1 MRKYTALYTP
11 KESKE
16 AILQG
21 YEAKDPKDA
30 IEKAQ
35 KFDAWPNVAIYDDTY
50 SAIPSYGE
58 MIYLNGKIIK
68 RSFDGPYL
76 LKSLCRYDAI
86 RTDLS
91 YVSLR
96 ISNKILTIT
105 HILGLK
111 YNMPTL
117 TDNQKELYNNWI
129 DARNNKEFEKA
140 DLLRNKLIDENI
152 L

>member
-11 KESKE
+11 KKSKE
-16 AILQG
+16 AIMQG

-76 LKSLCRYDAI
+76 LKSLCIYDAI

-91 YVSLR
+91 YVSFR

-105 HILGLK
+105 ERPKTVQFVKDICVSINKLSSLC
-111 YNMPTL
+111 
-117 TDNQKELYNNWI
+117 QKEAELNNEPCRW
-129 DARNNKEFEKA
+129 
-140 DLLRNKLIDENI
+140 L
-152 L
+152 

>member
-11 KESKE
+11 KKSKE
-16 AILQG
+16 AILQM
-21 YEAKDPKDA
+21 YEAKNPKDA

-76 LKSLCRYDAI
+76 LESLCIYDAI

-105 HILGLK
+105 ERPKTVQFVKDICVSINKLSYLC
-111 YNMPTL
+111 
-117 TDNQKELYNNWI
+117 QKEAELNNEPCRW
-129 DARNNKEFEKA
+129 
-140 DLLRNKLIDENI
+140 L
-152 L
+152 